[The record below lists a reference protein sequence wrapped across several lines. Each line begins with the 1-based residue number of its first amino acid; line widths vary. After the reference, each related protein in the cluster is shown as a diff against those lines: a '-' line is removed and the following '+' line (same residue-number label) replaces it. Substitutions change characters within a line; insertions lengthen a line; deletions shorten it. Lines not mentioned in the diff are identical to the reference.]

1 MGTLCNLT
9 GQHMYFDVDP
19 LNILDPIRLFAF
31 VGNSGS
37 PGYSWNI
44 KITSIDCK
52 LDSDLQAPSGCLQ
65 YFPETSGS
73 FESLNY
79 GGGSG
84 APYLANTKYAV
95 CFRGAAGFCGIKFSA
110 LPGEFILNSN
120 NGLQDV
126 GEGSECHNYTVNSNN
141 DFLQVLGAWTLL
153 GTNKVED
160 AYFCGGTTSEARSD
174 IYASGGPLV
183 VLVQTDDGVKF
194 ADGLLIGAADAENNT
209 QTQIDL
215 INARERG
222 FRLSYTL
229 TPC

>member
-1 MGTLCNLT
+1 MNS
-9 GQHMYFDVDP
+9 
-19 LNILDPIRLFAF
+19 LNPIFYNML
-31 VGNSGS
+31 
-37 PGYSWNI
+37 
-44 KITSIDCK
+44 
-52 LDSDLQAPSGCLQ
+52 LAPSGCLQ

-110 LPGEFILNSN
+110 LPGEFIVNSN

-174 IYASGGPLV
+174 IYGNFDLN
-183 VLVQTDDGVKF
+183 
-194 ADGLLIGAADAENNT
+194 LI
-209 QTQIDL
+209 
-215 INARERG
+215 
-222 FRLSYTL
+222 SYDKLFFYSQWWTFS
-229 TPC
+229 CSCSDR